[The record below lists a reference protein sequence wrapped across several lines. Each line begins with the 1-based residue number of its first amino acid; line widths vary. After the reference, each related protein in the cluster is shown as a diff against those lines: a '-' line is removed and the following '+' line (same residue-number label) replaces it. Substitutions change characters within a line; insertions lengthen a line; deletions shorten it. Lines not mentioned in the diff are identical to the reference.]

1 MTFVLEIHKLDLKL
15 TNQKPNYVQH
25 LINIYIYMICVFYEK
40 RYIHMSPSSS
50 NNEMLNLYTDV
61 KWPFIS
67 M

>member
-15 TNQKPNYVQH
+15 TNQKPNYVHH

-40 RYIHMSPSSS
+40 RYIHMSSSSS